1 MSFFSFLSNLKTL
14 SDQLRGGN
22 LDTNVIPSFDYSNP
36 SAVEA
41 KDYTAW
47 FKQYGNMVPGNLTE
61 CDLEKEMQ
69 TVKTVN
75 LLKWKCFI

>member
-22 LDTNVIPSFDYSNP
+22 LATNVIPSFDYSNP

-47 FKQYGNMVPGNLTE
+47 FKQYGNMVPGHLTE